1 MGEHKPQGTNSSGR
15 RPSQNGAVG
24 ATCAGAPS
32 AESSLPKDSRFLQWD
47 CNAFEVRYRSRRV
60 FRRGQ
65 GRGNSC
71 GVYVAILAVIDAE
84 IAQLQHARALIAGSA
99 APKKKPG
106 RPKKSV
112 SAPVSKKK
120 KKRKLSAEGRGRIV
134 AALKARWAAKKK
146 AAAK

>member
-1 MGEHKPQGTNSSGR
+1 
-15 RPSQNGAVG
+15 
-24 ATCAGAPS
+24 
-32 AESSLPKDSRFLQWD
+32 
-47 CNAFEVRYRSRRV
+47 
-60 FRRGQ
+60 
-65 GRGNSC
+65 
-71 GVYVAILAVIDAE
+71 VAILAVIDAE